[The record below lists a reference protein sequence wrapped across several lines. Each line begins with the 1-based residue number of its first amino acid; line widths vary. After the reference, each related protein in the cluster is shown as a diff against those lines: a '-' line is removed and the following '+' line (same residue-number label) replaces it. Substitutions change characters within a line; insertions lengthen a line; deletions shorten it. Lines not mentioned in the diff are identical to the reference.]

1 MRMPFP
7 RSVLLLPL
15 AALLGGCGPAFR
27 AGLPQ
32 TGVQPAAT
40 AAAQPAAAGALS
52 SPVRSSAQKA
62 PAAAATS

>member
-27 AGLPQ
+27 ADLPQ
-32 TGVQPAAT
+32 PGVT
-40 AAAQPAAAGALS
+40 VAAQPAAAPAS
-52 SPVRSSAQKA
+52 SPARSSAQKA

>member
-32 TGVQPAAT
+32 PGAMDS
-40 AAAQPAAAGALS
+40 AQPAAGAAS
-52 SPVRSSAQKA
+52 SPARSSAQKA